1 MARKERVEEE
11 MPNLENVKID
21 TKPDEQRVEIPKRVK
36 EEELFEDKA
45 QPKKQEAS
53 EPVNCL
59 RNEKIIVRFVPSPN
73 AMVRSKGHVLS
84 GGMADSAIRSF
95 VVPRLSTGLYK
106 NVLTDAE
113 KDYLE
118 VAMGLEKNAL
128 SIYRKNNNFWDD
140 SNPDGIGKVNLHK
153 QDNYLDLS
161 NPADYIRY
169 KILLANKDYICPSL
183 QELEERKKATYQY
196 VIVSE
201 NAEAQMNLTKNDVK
215 MECYMEYGAIRQDAD
230 TMRTILEI
238 LTGRPLAAQTKLDFL
253 QGKVMEAI
261 ESDTR
266 KFYKIIKD
274 EYLPFKVLIK
284 KSVEAGLI
292 TRKNDLYYYEGMPM
306 CEVSEDSTLN
316 NAAKWLSNH
325 KRQELKY
332 SLEAKLK
339 IE

>member
-1 MARKERVEEE
+1 MVKKRVEEA
-11 MPNLENVKID
+11 PNLENVKID
-21 TKPDEQRVEIPKRVK
+21 TKPEEHRVEIPKRVK
-36 EEELFEDKA
+36 EDEGISEMKT
-45 QPKKQEAS
+45 QVKQVS
-53 EPVNCL
+53 TKEPVNCL
-59 RNEKIIVRFVPSPN
+59 KNERVIVRFVPSPN
-73 AMVRSKGHVLS
+73 AMIRSKGHVLS
-84 GGMADSAIRSF
+84 GGMADSAICSF

-106 NVLTDAE
+106 NVLTDSE
-113 KDYLE
+113 KEFLE

-128 SIYRKNNNFWDD
+128 SIYRKHNNFWDD
-140 SNPDGIGKVNLHK
+140 SNPEGIGKVNLHK

-183 QELEERKKATYQY
+183 QDLEDRRKATYKY
-196 VIVSE
+196 VIINE

-215 MECYMEYGAIRQDAD
+215 MECYMEYGAIRQDTD

-238 LTGRPLAAQTKLDFL
+238 LTGRPLAPKTKVDFL

-261 ESDTR
+261 EADAR
-266 KFYKIIKD
+266 KFFKIVKD
-274 EYLPFKVLIK
+274 EYLPFKVIIK
-284 KSVEAGLI
+284 KSTEAGLI

-306 CEVSEDSTLN
+306 CEVGEDSTLN
-316 NAAKWLSNH
+316 NAAKWLSSY

-339 IE
+339 N